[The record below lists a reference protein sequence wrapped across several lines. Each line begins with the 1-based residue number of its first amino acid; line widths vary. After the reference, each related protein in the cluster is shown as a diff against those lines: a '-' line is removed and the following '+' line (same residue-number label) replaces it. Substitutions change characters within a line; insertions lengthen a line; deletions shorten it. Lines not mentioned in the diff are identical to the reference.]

1 MKQSVRV
8 IGGILL
14 AVAVCS
20 PAWAKKGGGGG
31 GGGGGSQAGG
41 LPALAARVK
50 ADEVLIA
57 ALQSAVNTLQG
68 EVTAVSTL
76 QSDVTDLQGQNNW
89 AVVNEV
95 AGVATL
101 VRSSSV
107 PGPVTAT
114 ETGVGL
120 AVVDF
125 GKDVSGCDYE
135 ATIGGV
141 GTTAPTQGQI
151 SVFSDASSVNAVD
164 VQTFDTT
171 GLTPTDSPF
180 HLAVICP

>member
-31 GGGGGSQAGG
+31 GSGGSQAGG
-41 LPALAARVK
+41 LPALAAKV
-50 ADEVLIA
+50 A

-68 EVTAVSTL
+68 EVTGLGTL
-76 QSDVTDLQGQNNW
+76 QTDVTDLQGQNNW

-95 AGVATL
+95 SGVATL
-101 VRSSSV
+101 VRSSSI

-114 ETGVGL
+114 ETAVGL

-125 GKDVSGCDYE
+125 GKDISGCDYE

-141 GTTAPTQGQI
+141 GTTAPIQGQI

-164 VQTFDTT
+164 VQTFDAT
-171 GLTPTDSPF
+171 GVTPTDSPF